1 MTSKLRNVVGLFLA
15 LACLL
20 IPTKTFAWGEDC
32 CDWNA
37 CNTCCPGPLNECH
50 FSVLV
55 RGGVVPTTWTNR
67 GTIYAI
73 APSIPPFV
81 FSIGKTPKFD
91 DVFDL
96 PWTVGLEL
104 AYNTS
109 DHTQVFLEADYI
121 SAEGK
126 RHSHFEDTLG
136 ITFAHRHHN
145 NQTWTGYIGARYY
158 FDRCWLC
165 DRVAPFLGFKAG
177 FVHHKRTHNSLSING
192 VDVDSGSFFGG
203 QTGVSAGAQLG
214 FDVQI
219 WDCVS
224 AVLNFEVVFS
234 QSRRTN
240 NNIPI
245 VFPVGAAPIGGITNL
260 SVGSLGREVSYPIT
274 LGLRYEF

>member
-1 MTSKLRNVVGLFLA
+1 VK
-15 LACLL
+15 
-20 IPTKTFAWGEDC
+20 
-32 CDWNA
+32 
-37 CNTCCPGPLNECH
+37 
-50 FSVLV
+50 
-55 RGGVVPTTWTNR
+55 GGVVPTTWNNR
-67 GTIYAI
+67 GTIYAVN
-73 APSIPPFV
+73 PSLLVPV
-81 FSIGKTPKFD
+81 FSIGKTPKFN

-104 AYNTS
+104 GYNTS
-109 DHTQVFLEADYI
+109 DHTQVFLEANYL

-126 RHSHFEDTLG
+126 RHSHFLDTLDL
-136 ITFAHRHHN
+136 TFTHHHHN
-145 NQTWTGYIGARYY
+145 AQAWTGYIGARYY

-177 FVHHKRTHNSLSING
+177 FIHHKKAHSTVEING
-192 VDVDSGSFFGG
+192 VEVGSSSFFLG

-214 FDVQI
+214 FDIQV
-219 WDCVS
+219 WDCLS

-240 NNIPI
+240 NNIPL

-260 SVGSLGREVSYPIT
+260 NVGSLGREVSYPIT